1 MKDMQIKIQ
10 DGAVD
15 LSGEAVLKRIDIE
28 INTQSKI
35 GIVGRNGCGKTTLL
49 RLIAGELSLSQDDP
63 EMKSIFTV
71 SGKPVIGTLN
81 QIAFKDNSVSLL
93 EEIKSAYSDILSL
106 RDEIEKLRIRMDNSP
121 AEELIN
127 EYSAKLDLFTNLGGF
142 YFEKEYEAA
151 IKHFGFTDEDKIK
164 PLSAFSGGQRTK
176 IAFLKLVLSKPDLL
190 LLDEPTNHLDID
202 AVEWLETYLAS
213 YKKAVVIVSHDR
225 MFLDKTVNTVYEIE
239 RGKTYKYNGNYS
251 AFVEKKKELREKQA
265 KDYEA
270 QQKEIARLQELIER
284 FRYKANKAAMAQSKI
299 KALERMELIEPPE
312 SYDLTAFRG
321 AFEPDFQS
329 VNDALTVRE
338 LKIGY
343 EKALSK
349 VSFDIKRGQHVGI
362 LGGNGLGK
370 STLLKTLVGNV
381 PPLSGSFIFGGNVK
395 IGYFDQQMAQ
405 YTSNKTV
412 LADFLDEFP
421 SLTDFEARSALGA
434 FLFSGEDVFK
444 NVDVLSGGE
453 KVRLALCKI
462 FKHKPNFLILDEP
475 TNHMDIIGKETLE
488 QLLKDFSGTLLF
500 VSHDRYFVKKIAQHI
515 ISFEGKETVKWFEYG
530 YEEYEEFQLKKPAQT
545 NEATLPSPALKKQ
558 SKTSYTTPAKEK
570 SRRERAL
577 AKAEEKVSALE
588 NKVQQLNSE
597 LQKEENLSD
606 YIRLSE
612 LQAELAEAEEAL
624 QQAMLTWEEAEQAL
638 CEITQ

>member
-1 MKDMQIKIQ
+1 MQIKIQ

-15 LSGEAVLKRIDIE
+15 LSGEAVLKRINIE

-49 RLIAGELSLSQDDP
+49 RLIAGELSLSRDEP

-106 RDEIEKLRIRMDNSP
+106 RDEIEKLRIKMDNSP

-151 IKHFGFTDEDKIK
+151 IKRFGFTDEDKIK

-225 MFLDKTVNTVYEIE
+225 MFLDKTVNTIYEIE

-338 LKIGY
+338 LEIGY
-343 EKALSK
+343 EKTLSK

-381 PPLSGSFIFGGNVK
+381 APLSGSFIFGGNVK

-515 ISFEGKETVKWFEYG
+515 ISFEGKKTVKWFEYG
-530 YEEYEEFQLKKPAQT
+530 YEEYEDFQLKKLAQT
-545 NEATLPSPALKKQ
+545 DEATLPSPALKKQ

-588 NKVQQLNSE
+588 DKVQQLNDE

-612 LQAELAEAEEAL
+612 LQAELAEAQEAL